1 MVKFYKFSFA
11 FSILALLISVLT
23 FVKTGGITDIKEQIN
38 TMNQDIKEVRAQTE
52 LRMENRS
59 FLFDALC
66 DLTASVDLLKTGE
79 MNESKKLVDA
89 AIEKM
94 MNVEKKL
101 PEKKRKHLEK
111 IRIEIENLK
120 TRLKPNESKIVGEL
134 EYQILLLRI
143 FEENL

>member
-1 MVKFYKFSFA
+1 MDKFYKFSFA
-11 FSILALLISVLT
+11 FSVLALLISVLT

-38 TMNQDIKEVRAQTE
+38 AMKQDIKQVRAQTE

-66 DLTASVDLLKTGE
+66 DLTASVDSLKTGE
-79 MNESKKLVDA
+79 TIESKKLVDA

-94 MNVEKKL
+94 MNVEKEL
-101 PEKKRKHLEK
+101 LEKKRKHLEK
-111 IRIEIENLK
+111 IRMEIE
-120 TRLKPNESKIVGEL
+120 RLNSRIKPNDSKIIGEL
-134 EYQILLLRI
+134 EYQIMLLRI

>member
-1 MVKFYKFSFA
+1 MVKFYKFSFV
-11 FSILALLISVLT
+11 FSILALSISILT
-23 FVKTGGITDIKEQIN
+23 FVKTGGISDIKEQIN
-38 TMNQDIKEVRAQTE
+38 VIKQDIKEVRAQTE

-66 DLTASVDLLKTGE
+66 DLTASVDSLKTGE
-79 MNESKKLVDA
+79 TIESKKLVDA

-101 PEKKRKHLEK
+101 LEKKRKHLEK
-111 IRIEIENLK
+111 IRIEIERLK
-120 TRLKPNESKIVGEL
+120 TRLKPNDSKIVGDL
-134 EYQILLLRI
+134 EYQIMLLRI